1 MSGKLAV
8 QLAVAAIQVILLII
22 QWAVIRASEPKRE
35 GNRER
40 NRPKAVISKAVIS
53 KAIWHPDETVYKT
66 KQTGDMSASQVLDY
80 MAAKQTCLQA
90 QSAAKRIYGNALVAP
105 SIERGTRYVGRSYA
119 YKQRP
124 IPIHHTKYSVKR
136 PEAGFYEVHEHL
148 RLPLQA

>member
-22 QWAVIRASEPKRE
+22 QIAAIRASEPKHE
-35 GNRER
+35 ANRES
-40 NRPKAVISKAVIS
+40 NKIKILTPKV
-53 KAIWHPDETVYKT
+53 IWHPDVTVYKT
-66 KQTGDMSASQVLDY
+66 KQTGDMNASQVLDY

-90 QSAAKRIYGNALVAP
+90 QSAAKRIYGNAQAAP
-105 SIERGTRYVGRSYA
+105 STERGTRYVGRSYA

-124 IPIHHTKYSVKR
+124 IPIHHTKYSVKQK
-136 PEAGFYEVHEHL
+136 EEGFYEVHEHL

>member
-22 QWAVIRASEPKRE
+22 QWAVIWATEPKRMYE
-35 GNRER
+35 EADAKHQHGFRVAKVMPHANES
-40 NRPKAVISKAVIS
+40 A
-53 KAIWHPDETVYKT
+53 YKT
-66 KQTGDMSASQVLDY
+66 KQTGDMNASQVLDY

-90 QSAAKRIYGNALVAP
+90 QSAAKHIYGNALVAP
-105 SIERGTRYVGRSYA
+105 STERGIRYVGRSYA

-124 IPIHHTKYSVKR
+124 IPIHHTKYSVKQK
-136 PEAGFYEVHEHL
+136 EEGFYEVHEHL